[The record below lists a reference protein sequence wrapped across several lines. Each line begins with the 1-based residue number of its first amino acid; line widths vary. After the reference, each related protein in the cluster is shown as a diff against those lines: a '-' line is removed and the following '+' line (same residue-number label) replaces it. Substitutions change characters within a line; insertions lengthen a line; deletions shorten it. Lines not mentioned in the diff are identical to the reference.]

1 MVKINFENLPSTN
14 TPLSAENLNQLQT
27 NVETAIDGKIS
38 NTSGTSQTIGYSQEF
53 VNKLNT
59 YSTNEI
65 KVGTWINNKPIY
77 RKTKVF
83 SSSDTTFN
91 YGGEKTL
98 NISISNVDEIINY
111 KAFYKRSDGSFQQVP
126 NSHSVMSYWGSSL
139 YDFKTNGNCTFW
151 VGTLY
156 NVFTID
162 YLVITIEY
170 TKTTD

>member
-1 MVKINFENLPSTN
+1 MVKINFQDNITKANAATFN
-14 TPLSAENLNQLQT
+14 TMQDNIED
-27 NVETAIDGKIS
+27 AIDEVDEKTLDI
-38 NTSGTSQTIGYSQEF
+38 
-53 VNKLNT
+53 
-59 YSTNEI
+59 YSTSETR
-65 KVGTWINNKPIY
+65 VGTWINGKPLY
-77 RKTKVF
+77 RKSKVF

-98 NISISNVDEIINY
+98 NLDISNVDEITNY
-111 KAFYKRSDGSFQQVP
+111 KAYYKRSDGSFQQVP

-151 VGTLY
+151 IGTLY
-156 NVFTID
+156 NVFTIN